1 MAGTNDKKLIPA
13 GVFGNGM
20 VLQRGKECRIFG
32 KSEGLEVTVTVE
44 KDGCKECH
52 KAPVENGAFVCA
64 LGIHDAGTGYKV
76 TLSDG
81 TDIVIFDDVCF
92 GDVYYLC
99 GQSNMELPV
108 SRTLDVT
115 GEEVMQCDY
124 PYVRQYLLTP
134 DYRLDPAKEAEAP
147 VSPWIRAQGNDLM
160 DFSAVGFFAA
170 RRLYDKT
177 GIPVGLIHAAQGGA
191 SIEAWMPLDLL
202 DGFGDYRKQ
211 AEPFMA
217 DGSVQDFLK
226 NQDISQAEWV
236 DSLNADLG
244 KGFEYSIPDDADD
257 ILVPFIRNTSGDDV
271 FFGSVWLYREFEMSA
286 DDIKGDDAFLYLG
299 EMVDS
304 DITYVNG
311 KEVGTTDY
319 CYPPRKY
326 GFPTDILKPGK
337 NLIAVRLIVEHG
349 CSAFLPDHE
358 YSITAGGRKTDLTG
372 QWKYK
377 IGTRTKTEKDRFFM
391 AQWIPSALF
400 QSSVL
405 PVRHLAI
412 KGFWWYQ
419 GESNASDP
427 SRYDEKFKA
436 MVLKFRE
443 VFGDDELPIICT
455 VMADFDDPAN
465 GKIGDI
471 ATGFSDNGLTISDGW
486 KCIQELQLHAP
497 ESVPL
502 CSVVSAK
509 DLSEPF
515 ELHPQNKSILGARFA
530 EMAMLWN

>member
-1 MAGTNDKKLIPA
+1 MSNSNKSLNPA

-32 KSEGLEVTVTVE
+32 KSGGSEVAVTIA
-44 KDGCKECH
+44 KDGFEENY
-52 KAPVENGAFVCA
+52 KAPVSDGGFVCSC
-64 LGIHDAGTGYKV
+64 GVHEPGTGYKV
-76 TLSDG
+76 TVSDG
-81 TDIVIFDDVCF
+81 TDTITYDDVCF

-108 SRTLDVT
+108 GRTLDVT
-115 GEEVMQCDY
+115 GDEVKNCDY

-134 DYRLDPAKEAEAP
+134 DYRLDPSKEAKAP
-147 VSPWIRAQGNDLM
+147 VSPWIKAQGKDIM

-177 GIPVGLIHAAQGGA
+177 GIPVGLVHAAQGGA

-211 AEPFMA
+211 AEPYMA
-217 DGSVQDFLK
+217 DGSVQEFLK
-226 NQDISQAEWV
+226 NQDISQAAWV
-236 DSLNADLG
+236 DSLNGDLG
-244 KGFEYSIPDDADD
+244 KGFENTIPEDAQS
-257 ILVPFIRNTSGDDV
+257 ILVPFIRNTSGDDI
-271 FFGSVWLYREFEMSA
+271 FFGSVWLYREFELGSE
-286 DDIKGDDAFLYLG
+286 DIKGDEAFLYVG
-299 EMVDS
+299 EMIDS

-311 KEVGTTDY
+311 VQVGTTGY
-319 CYPPRKY
+319 CYPSRKY
-326 GFPTDILKPGK
+326 YFPSSVLKPGK
-337 NLIAVRLIVEHG
+337 NLIAVRLVVEHG

-358 YSITAGGRKTDLTG
+358 YSVTVGGKKIDLTG
-372 QWKYK
+372 EWKYK
-377 IGTRTKTEKDRFFM
+377 IGSRTDIEKDRFFM

-405 PVRHLAI
+405 PVRHLAL

-419 GESNASDP
+419 GETNANDP
-427 SRYDEKFKA
+427 VRYDEKFKA

-443 VFGDDELPIICT
+443 VFGDDDLPMICT
-455 VMADFDDPAN
+455 VMADYDDPAN

-471 ATGFSDNGLTISDGW
+471 AAGFNDNGLTISEGW
-486 KCIQELQLHAP
+486 EKIQELQLHAP
-497 ESVPL
+497 EQIEL
-502 CSVVSAK
+502 CACVSAK

-530 EMAMLWN
+530 EKAMDWI

>member
-1 MAGTNDKKLIPA
+1 MSNSNNSLIPS

-32 KSEGLEVTVTVE
+32 KSAGSEVTVTIV
-44 KDGCKECH
+44 KDGAEECY
-52 KAPVENGAFVCA
+52 KAPVENGDFVCSC
-64 LGIHDAGTGYKV
+64 GVHEPGTGYKV

-81 TDIVIFDDVCF
+81 TDSITYEDVCF

-108 SRTLDVT
+108 GRTLDVT
-115 GEEVMQCDY
+115 GDEVKASDY
-124 PYVRQYLLTP
+124 PFVRQYLLTP
-134 DYRLDPAKEAEAP
+134 DYRLDPAKEAKAP
-147 VSPWIRAQGNDLM
+147 ESPWIKAQGKDLL

-170 RRLYDKT
+170 KRLFDKT
-177 GIPVGLIHAAQGGA
+177 GIPVGLVHAAQGGA

-202 DGFGDYRKQ
+202 DTFGDFRTQ
-211 AEPFMA
+211 AKPFMA
-217 DGSVQDFLK
+217 DGAVQEFLK
-226 NQDISQAEWV
+226 DQDIRMAEWV

-244 KGFEYSIPDDADD
+244 KGFEDSIPDDAEN
-257 ILVPFIRNTSGDDV
+257 ILVPFIRNTSGDDA
-271 FFGSVWLYREFEMSA
+271 FFGSVWLYREFELSA
-286 DDIKGDDAFLYLG
+286 DDIKGDEAFLYVG

-311 KEVGTTDY
+311 KQAGTTGY

-326 GFPTDILKPGK
+326 CFPADILKPGK
-337 NLIAVRLIVEHG
+337 NLIAVRLVVEHG

-358 YSITAGGRKTDLTG
+358 YSITVGGKKTDLTG
-372 QWKYK
+372 EWKYK
-377 IGTRTKTEKDRFFM
+377 TGTRTRTEKDRFFM

-405 PVRHLAI
+405 PVRYLAM

-427 SRYDEKFKA
+427 ARYDEKFKA

-443 VFGDDELPIICT
+443 VFGDDGLPIICT

-471 ATGFSDNGLTISDGW
+471 ATGFNDDGLTISDGW
-486 KCIQELQLHAP
+486 KKIQEFQIHAP
-497 ESVPL
+497 EQVAL
-502 CSVVSAK
+502 CESVSAK

-515 ELHPQNKSILGARFA
+515 ELHPQNKSILGERFA
-530 EMAMLWN
+530 EKAMKWV